1 MSCKLNNGKA
11 ALSTQYIASCL
22 LTKVSRICCLNIR
35 HLGPLHMLSFGVIC
49 LWLVK
54 HFDITYRTTA
64 ERLWLQYRVIFSK
77 DIEDIVLIARQDRIY
92 LFKTFLFKNN
102 FQ

>member
-1 MSCKLNNGKA
+1 
-11 ALSTQYIASCL
+11 
-22 LTKVSRICCLNIR
+22 
-35 HLGPLHMLSFGVIC
+35 MLSFGVIC
-49 LWLVK
+49 LGLVK

>member
-1 MSCKLNNGKA
+1 
-11 ALSTQYIASCL
+11 
-22 LTKVSRICCLNIR
+22 
-35 HLGPLHMLSFGVIC
+35 MLSFGVIC

-77 DIEDIVLIARQDRIY
+77 HVEDIVLINKIASTCSKRFC
-92 LFKTFLFKNN
+92 LKTTFSKKNLTSGAVKEVVRWKLAL
-102 FQ
+102 